1 MAETNLGFVCVFLLP
16 DCLFVLRVFSVGTL
30 TEWAYLKTST
40 QRTGHSWFSVRANA
54 VWRIFC
60 LFFCISAELS
70 CCIQRCGNYAETRM
84 QKARPYGRCLL
95 TIVKERRPGN
105 GLQGHSLTQYCA
117 PKKKKKKLYDVFPQ
131 KKKITFLIYKPELQG
146 IYFLLLKC
154 NFCFVFFSLVLAFR
168 IGIIVPI
175 MTV

>member
-1 MAETNLGFVCVFLLP
+1 MSPHHREGEKT
-16 DCLFVLRVFSVGTL
+16 R
-30 TEWAYLKTST
+30 EWAAGS
-40 QRTGHSWFSVRANA
+40 
-54 VWRIFC
+54 
-60 LFFCISAELS
+60 LS
-70 CCIQRCGNYAETRM
+70 DTVLCT
-84 QKARPYGRCLL
+84 
-95 TIVKERRPGN
+95 
-105 GLQGHSLTQYCA
+105 
-117 PKKKKKKLYDVFPQ
+117 KKKKKKLYDVFPQ